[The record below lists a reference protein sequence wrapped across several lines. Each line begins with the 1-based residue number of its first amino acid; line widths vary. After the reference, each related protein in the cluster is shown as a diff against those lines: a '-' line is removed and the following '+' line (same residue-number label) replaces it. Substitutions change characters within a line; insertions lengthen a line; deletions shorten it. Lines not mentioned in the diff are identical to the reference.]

1 MVQDVYS
8 KTGEYVDFLKTYCAV
23 GPPNDGCKEHKAV
36 PSLVK
41 TEKDLVKLNVNQV
54 RKRLLQQWGSFWD
67 SSSTI
72 RLEKTP
78 EVTFSRLVHMICI
91 IYTFTHHLLY
101 LILMCFM
108 T

>member
-41 TEKDLVKLNVNQV
+41 TEKDLAKLNVNQV
-54 RKRLLQQWGSFWD
+54 RKDCFNNGARFGIVVVLSVLKRLQ
-67 SSSTI
+67 
-72 RLEKTP
+72 R
-78 EVTFSRLVHMICI
+78 
-91 IYTFTHHLLY
+91 
-101 LILMCFM
+101 
-108 T
+108 